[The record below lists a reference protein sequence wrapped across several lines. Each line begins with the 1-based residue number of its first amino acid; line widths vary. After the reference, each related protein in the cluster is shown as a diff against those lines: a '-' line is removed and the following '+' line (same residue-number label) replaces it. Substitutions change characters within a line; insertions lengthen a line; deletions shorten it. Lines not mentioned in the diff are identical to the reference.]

1 MQDMLTRALE
11 CLIVDNVKAK
21 FAAVAFIDGFLYLFG
36 KDHTS
41 KENLIESSNLVS
53 IVYVQ
58 M

>member
-1 MQDMLTRALE
+1 MQDILAKALE
-11 CLIVDNVKAK
+11 CLIVNNERAK
-21 FAAVAFIDGFLYLFG
+21 FAAVAFIDDFLYFFG
-36 KDHTS
+36 KDHAS

>member
-11 CLIVDNVKAK
+11 CLIVNNDKAK
-21 FAAVAFIDGFLYLFG
+21 FAAVAFIDDFLYLFG

-53 IVYVQ
+53 IVYV
-58 M
+58 